1 MALID
6 PFSSVQRVY
15 TRQLTCGKG
24 QRGRRAPPY
33 HTSLALD
40 SSVGS

>member
-24 QRGRRAPPY
+24 QRGRRAPLTILRL
-33 HTSLALD
+33 HSIRL
-40 SSVGS
+40 